1 MRFQIELWF
10 ARDFARGRM
19 RACKA
24 FLHWRKRVSVLH
36 REKKRFVFSVP
47 GTVSEKRA
55 FFFLSLPSTSSSPPF
70 APSSYFSRWIFAGF
84 VSWRA
89 TGYRWSV
96 PLKQPATGFNLQVGL
111 FRASQTQ
118 RLPALAGN
126 SQFPA
131 NSAISCCVRPPRN
144 ALAGAYGNVTFC
156 PPFV

>member
-10 ARDFARGRM
+10 ARFRVKRMCAGQLFSLTQAR
-19 RACKA
+19 
-24 FLHWRKRVSVLH
+24 LRVSP
-36 REKKRFVFSVP
+36 EKKVVCILDRVYHVGKASFSRP
-47 GTVSEKRA
+47 
-55 FFFLSLPSTSSSPPF
+55 SSSPLF
-70 APSSYFSRWIFAGF
+70 APSSYFSRWIFADF

-111 FRASQTQ
+111 FRASQTR

-144 ALAGAYGNVTFC
+144 VGRTVTSY
-156 PPFV
+156 FVRPSYKRSKV